1 MHREDRRQ
9 GTARYSRVREGIHN
23 GTGEMEGEFAKVLK
37 HTLTQSPGTNITTP
51 AGVLVLNSALQLFG
65 EGTPESAAH
74 DATVTRHST
83 TTKSA
88 FKHYTTRSTTVRHD
102 LSCLGSNDRYLLD
115 EKTVSLGKW
124 LDTPKEKSGVL
135 AIDAASDLRGR
146 DQLLEF
152 AVDGDGS
159 DGRRTRLSASL
170 PSAKVQARSG
180 EEELGMAQMVEIRRE
195 EEAPKDSDSIE
206 YMRYIL
212 MFRTRDVE
220 LGWKVR

>member
-1 MHREDRRQ
+1 
-9 GTARYSRVREGIHN
+9 
-23 GTGEMEGEFAKVLK
+23 
-37 HTLTQSPGTNITTP
+37 
-51 AGVLVLNSALQLFG
+51 
-65 EGTPESAAH
+65 
-74 DATVTRHST
+74 
-83 TTKSA
+83 
-88 FKHYTTRSTTVRHD
+88 
-102 LSCLGSNDRYLLD
+102 
-115 EKTVSLGKW
+115 VSLGKW